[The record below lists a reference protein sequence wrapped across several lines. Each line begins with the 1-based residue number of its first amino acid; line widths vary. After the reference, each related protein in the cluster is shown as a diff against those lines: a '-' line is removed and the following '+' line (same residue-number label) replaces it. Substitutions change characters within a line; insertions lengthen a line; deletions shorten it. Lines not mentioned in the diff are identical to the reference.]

1 MTNTNARLKNSTP
14 RRTLSYR
21 AWSYRAGKSPL
32 HRCPAGI
39 KLVLLLAL
47 SAAPVFGL
55 PAAAGAAALILA
67 GAFSAKISLRSLFAG
82 SKPLVIMLL
91 FFAVIRALGA
101 GQPESDAQG
110 TIHFGKTA
118 IDLAGLQSGLYL
130 AAGILICYSAAAL
143 FFTITTV
150 TEIRHSLSKAEI
162 AVISIF
168 RKRRQDPY
176 QGRFSLSL
184 ALMLGFLPRFFEHW
198 ENARLAARAR
208 GCTGG
213 FRQITA
219 ILPLVTERMI
229 EAAAETAEA
238 LESRGLDSG

>member
-1 MTNTNARLKNSTP
+1 MAQLTV
-14 RRTLSYR
+14 R

-39 KLVLLLAL
+39 KLVLLLVL

-55 PAAAGAAALILA
+55 YAAEGAAALILA
-67 GAFSAKISLRSLFAG
+67 GAFSAKISLRALFAG
-82 SKPLVIMLL
+82 SRPLVIMLL
-91 FFAVIRALGA
+91 LFAVFRALGTA
-101 GQPESDAQG
+101 QPEQITTG
-110 TIHFGKTA
+110 RITIDRIVMGRIA

-130 AAGILICYSAAAL
+130 AAGILVCYSAASL
-143 FFTITTV
+143 FFTVTTA
-150 TEIRHSLSKAEI
+150 TEIRHSLAKAEI
-162 AVISIF
+162 AVRVCIRRIF
-168 RKRRQDPY
+168 LKEPHAENAG
-176 QGRFSLSL
+176 QGRLSLSL

-213 FRQITA
+213 FRQIMA
-219 ILPLVTERMI
+219 VLPLVTERMI

-238 LESRGLDSG
+238 LESRGLE